1 MSLPPETENPPDG
14 RGGRRDTAGGG
25 GLLRILQDQRII
37 WLFLAAAAIHSVV
50 PAQLLLGDWGGGS
63 VPGIAILFALVFAIV
78 WLVVVW
84 GLVAVGAMFRR
95 TVVRA
100 VVLVLLLLPYPFEIS
115 MLAQGIAAVPHLRDD
130 PKTGRGFFDSQTD
143 RELGAAIWACDWS
156 NRNEGVACDLDK
168 ITALT
173 AKTDTSKVSSSGTS
187 LMWWA
192 ISNGANPDVL
202 RIVLRGGKPPADVS
216 NWLLDRACCDSSEL
230 PLLRAA
236 LDGGVDPNTQIRD
249 EDPYMPKTFRWPE
262 GLAAYLDAGAR
273 IDEPDRD
280 GYTPLMRA
288 IAWREY
294 EAAELLIARGAA
306 EDRVALDGT
315 TMEALLAAILPGNAA
330 TLPPGV
336 RALADRHR
344 SQ

>member
-1 MSLPPETENPPDG
+1 LPPETENAPDG
-14 RGGRRDTAGGG
+14 RGGRRDTAGGA
-25 GLLRILQDQRII
+25 GLLGILHDQRVI

-50 PAQLLLGDWGGGS
+50 PAKLLLADWGGGP
-63 VPGIAILFALVFAIV
+63 VPGIAVLFVVGFAIA

-84 GLVAVGAMFRR
+84 GLAAVGAMFRR
-95 TVVRA
+95 TGVRA

-143 RELGAAIWACDWS
+143 RDLGAAIWACDWR

-168 ITALT
+168 IAALT
-173 AKTDTSKVSSSGTS
+173 AKTDTSKVSSAGVS

-216 NWLLDRACCDSSEL
+216 SWLLDRACCDSSDL

-249 EDPYMPKTFRWPE
+249 EDPYMPKTFDWPE

-288 IAWREY
+288 IAWGRY
-294 EAAELLIARGAA
+294 EAVELLIARGAA
-306 EDRVALDGT
+306 EDRIATDGT
-315 TMEALLAAILPGNAA
+315 TMEALIAAIPPGAIA
-330 TLPPGV
+330 TLPPAV

-344 SQ
+344 SP

>member
-1 MSLPPETENPPDG
+1 MALPPETANPADG
-14 RGGRRDTAGGG
+14 RGGRRDTAGGAG
-25 GLLRILQDQRII
+25 RLGILRDQRVI
-37 WLFLAAAAIHSVV
+37 WLFLAAAAIHSLV
-50 PAQLLLGDWGGGS
+50 PAKLLLADWGAGS
-63 VPGIAILFALVFAIV
+63 VPSIAILFTLVIAIV

-84 GLVAVGAMFRR
+84 GLVAIGAMFPRKG
-95 TVVRA
+95 VRA

-115 MLAQGIAAVPHLRDD
+115 LLAQGIAAVPHLGDD

-143 RELGAAIWACDWS
+143 RDLGAAIWACDWR

-168 ITALT
+168 IAALT

-202 RIVLRGGKPPADVS
+202 RIVLRGGKPPPDVS
-216 NWLLDRACCDSSEL
+216 SWLLDRACCDSSEL

-236 LDGGVDPNTQIRD
+236 LDGGVDPNTKIGD

-294 EAAELLIARGAA
+294 EAAELLVARGAA
-306 EDRVALDGT
+306 EDRVARDGK
-315 TMEALLAAILPGNAA
+315 TMEALIAEIPPEAAA
-330 TLPPGV
+330 TLPPAV

-344 SQ
+344 PQ

>member
-1 MSLPPETENPPDG
+1 
-14 RGGRRDTAGGG
+14 
-25 GLLRILQDQRII
+25 
-37 WLFLAAAAIHSVV
+37 
-50 PAQLLLGDWGGGS
+50 
-63 VPGIAILFALVFAIV
+63 VPGIAILFTLGLAIV
-78 WLVVVW
+78 WLVAVW

-115 MLAQGIAAVPHLRDD
+115 MLAQGIAAVPHLGDD

-143 RELGAAIWACDWS
+143 RDLGAAIWACDRR

-168 ITALT
+168 IAALT
-173 AKTDTSKVSSSGTS
+173 AKTDTSKVSSDGVS

-192 ISNGANPDVL
+192 ISNGTNPDVL

-216 NWLLDRACCDSSEL
+216 SWLLDRACCDSSDL

-236 LDGGVDPNTQIRD
+236 FEGGVDPNTRLGD
-249 EDPYMPKTFRWPE
+249 EDPYMPKTFDWPE

-280 GYTPLMRA
+280 GYTPLMRT
-288 IAWREY
+288 IAWGRY
-294 EAAELLIARGAA
+294 DAAELLIARGAA
-306 EDRVALDGT
+306 EDRIAPDGT
-315 TMEALLAAILPGNAA
+315 TMETLVAAIPPAAAA

-336 RALADRHR
+336 RALAHRHR
-344 SQ
+344 PR

>member
-1 MSLPPETENPPDG
+1 MSLLPETENTPDG
-14 RGGRRDTAGGG
+14 RGGRRDTAGGA
-25 GLLRILQDQRII
+25 GLLGILHDQRVI

-50 PAQLLLGDWGGGS
+50 PAKLLLGDWGGE
-63 VPGIAILFALVFAIV
+63 VPGIAVLFILGFAIV
-78 WLVVVW
+78 WLGVVW
-84 GLVAVGAMFRR
+84 GLVAVCAVFRR
-95 TVVRA
+95 KVLRA

-143 RELGAAIWACDWS
+143 RDLGAAIWACDWS
-156 NRNEGVACDLDK
+156 NRVKGVPCDLDK
-168 ITALT
+168 IAALT

-192 ISNGANPDVL
+192 IINGANPDVL

-216 NWLLDRACCDSSEL
+216 SWLLDRACCDSSEL

-236 LDGGVDPNTQIRD
+236 LDGGVDPNTRIGD
-249 EDPYMPKTFRWPE
+249 EDPYMPKTFGWPE

-288 IAWREY
+288 IAWGRY
-294 EAAELLIARGAA
+294 DAAELLIAHGAA
-306 EDRVALDGT
+306 EDRVATDGT
-315 TMEALLAAILPGNAA
+315 TMEALIAAIPPGNAA
-330 TLPPGV
+330 TLPPSV
-336 RALADRHR
+336 RALADRHLSR
-344 SQ
+344 